1 MFTFKPITIMKTDL
15 VEIFQTIRASIQPYA
30 SRGYT
35 VHENSETGYD
45 LYSEKNIEVEGEKI
59 TERFFIGVYINGN
72 QVEVKLNTVEFEASN
87 QELVDFASNYKGFKL
102 STLTDASL
110 KEVEIFTEII
120 HVHFKEKE
128 WI

>member
-1 MFTFKPITIMKTDL
+1 VFIFKPIAIMKTDL

-45 LYSEKNIEVEGEKI
+45 LYSEKNIEVEGKKI
-59 TERFFIGVYINGN
+59 TERFFIGVYINGS
-72 QVEVKLNTVEFEASN
+72 QVEVKLNTVEFETSKHELNDFGPNN
-87 QELVDFASNYKGFKL
+87 QGFQFDV
-102 STLTDASL
+102 LTDADL
-110 KEVEIFTEII
+110 KEVEVFTEII
-120 HVHFKEKE
+120 HTHFKEKE